1 MIKAKNQ
8 SGNWV
13 ILDSLRGLGNS
24 GNDPHLQLNNGA
36 AQQSSF
42 NLVDVSS
49 TGFTLKT
56 AYSDTNVYQY
66 IYYAHA

>member
-1 MIKAKNQ
+1 MIKSINQ
-8 SGNWV
+8 STNWV

-24 GNDPHLQLNNGA
+24 GNDPHLQLNDA
-36 AQQSSF
+36 QAQQSSF

-56 AYSDTNVYQY
+56 AYTDTNVYQY
-66 IYYAHA
+66 IYYV